1 MATSLLTVLGNVP
14 WSDVI
19 RHAPKVA
26 EGARKLWQ
34 RVRGG
39 PPVVP
44 EPVATEPSPAPAA
57 DEALNEL
64 QARMTALQAAVVDLQ
79 AQMAD
84 SSALIQELAELNTQL
99 IQHVQTQD
107 RRLRW
112 MSVMLAVLGAAALA
126 ALVLYLRAPG

>member
-14 WSDVI
+14 WSEVL

-39 PPVVP
+39 LPATP
-44 EPVATEPSPAPAA
+44 EPATTAAAPAPAA

-64 QARMTALQAAVVDLQ
+64 QARLTAMQAAVVDLQ
-79 AQMAD
+79 SQMAD
-84 SSALIQELAELNTQL
+84 SSALIQQLAELNNQL
-99 IQHVQTQD
+99 IQHVQAQD

-112 MSVMLAVLGAAALA
+112 MAVALAVLAAAALV
-126 ALVLYLRAPG
+126 ALALYLRAPG

>member
-14 WSDVI
+14 WSEVL

-39 PPVVP
+39 PPAAP
-44 EPVATEPSPAPAA
+44 EPAATAPTPAPAA

-64 QARMTALQAAVVDLQ
+64 QARMTAMRAAVVDLQ
-79 AQMAD
+79 SQMAD
-84 SSALIQELAELNTQL
+84 SAALLQELAELNNQL
-99 IQHVQTQD
+99 IQHVQAQD

-112 MSVMLAVLGAAALA
+112 MVVALAVLAAAALA